1 MKKLLLS
8 IFLLLS
14 TNAIFAQNIRDVSG
28 TVRDSAGTGLIYAT
42 IRLTSPKDTLMTR
55 SDVDGLFKFNG
66 VKSAQFVLSISSL
79 GYTDLVK
86 RFLYSEATNQIKID
100 PIILKSQSNVLKEVI
115 ISGTP
120 AVTVKQDTVEYRA
133 SDFPVRENSVAEDVI
148 KKLPGVEVDKD
159 GNVTTQ
165 GKSVTRIKVNGKDYF
180 DGDLKTATQGLPA
193 DIIEKIQIV
202 DDYGDQANIT
212 GIREGEAD
220 KIINITIRPDRMK
233 GSVISGVVGGG
244 NEDRYQVSGNG
255 QFMNNDQQ
263 LDVRLNLNN
272 TNSSPFNFG
281 GGGGRG
287 FGGGGGGNRGG
298 GGGGGF
304 GGGGFG
310 GGGFGGGGF
319 GGNNGGITTTT
330 AGGINYRDNFSP
342 KLAVNGSYRFNVRNT
357 LSISNNERTSFFTQD
372 SVLRALST
380 ADTESGNN
388 NHSANFNLEYAIDS
402 LNYLRITPYF
412 TIGSSDSDGFTDLKQ
427 QQTGR
432 TPEDQQTDLLSNSS
446 SPSYGGNLIYN
457 HRFRKMGR
465 NFSFGL
471 NLSQSVTDNDQDV
484 NDVFRY
490 YNTDLSFRGDSIS
503 HRQIETSN
511 NRFSANANITYS
523 EPIGKLGRMD
533 FGYNYNLSD
542 YDNSRI
548 TNLYQGEVPVIN
560 NDLSNIYDY
569 SFTTNR
575 FSLNYRYDRPRL
587 YNFTV
592 GLTAQ
597 PTLLKGYSVTSKQSS
612 ERKGFNFF
620 PTARFEYS
628 FARTRSLSI
637 NYNGRSNEPSFN
649 QIQPV
654 IDASNPLRPVVGNP
668 GLNSSFTQS
677 LNLRYNSNNQAK
689 GLFFNI
695 GVFGNFTNN
704 QITRNIVGYV
714 DSVIV
719 KGKKVARS
727 IQETRF
733 LNADNYY
740 STNSFYSISKSF
752 LERKYRVSLNG
763 RMGYTNDVSFTNG
776 RENIGKNW
784 TFSQNLGLQINPN
797 PNVEIY
803 PSVGYRGTNVDYTF
817 GRDTRANTINY
828 DLNGKLYFFKT
839 FILGWDLSKN
849 INKGY
854 SSIEANPLIVNAY
867 FEKQFF
873 NRRGTL
879 RFQGFDLLN
888 EGTIVGVSQDANTIT
903 NSQTNR
909 LTRYFM
915 ATFSF
920 RIQKFPGG
928 IQPNFDRNRSEGR
941 GGDSQ
946 PRGDRGNF

>member
-1 MKKLLLS
+1 MKKLLFT
-8 IFLLLS
+8 IFFLIS
-14 TNAIFAQNIRDVSG
+14 TQAIFAQGVRSISG
-28 TVRDSAGTGLIYAT
+28 VVRDSAGTAVVYAT
-42 IRLTSPKDTLMTR
+42 VRLTSPKDTLMTR
-55 SDVDGLFKFNG
+55 TDIDGLFTFNN
-66 VKSAQFVLSISSL
+66 VKSSQFVLSVNNL
-79 GYTDLVK
+79 GYSDFVK
-86 RFLYSEATNQIKID
+86 RYLYSENTNPVKLD
-100 PIILKSQSNVLKEVI
+100 PITLRGQSRMLKEVVVTGTAGVI
-115 ISGTP
+115 I
-120 AVTVKQDTVEYRA
+120 KQDTVEFRA

-272 TNSSPFNFG
+272 TNTSPFNFG

-298 GGGGGF
+298 GGGGG
-304 GGGGFG
+304 GN
-310 GGGFGGGGF
+310 FGGGGF
-319 GGNNGGITTTT
+319 GGNAGGITTTT
-330 AGGINYRDNFSP
+330 AGGINYRDNLSP
-342 KLAVNGSYRFNVRNT
+342 KLAINGSYRFNVRNT
-357 LSISNNERTSFFTQD
+357 LSVSNSTRTSYFTQD
-372 SVLRALST
+372 SVLVAI
-380 ADTESGNN
+380 ADANSKSGNN

-412 TIGSSDSDGFTDLKQ
+412 NIGTSDSNDSTRLEQ
-427 QQTGR
+427 EQTGR
-432 TPEDQQTDLLSNSS
+432 SPEDQLTDLFRKSS
-446 SPSYGGNLIYN
+446 SPSFGGNLIYN

-471 NLSQSVTDNDQDV
+471 NLNSSDNDNDQEVLDK
-484 NDVFRY
+484 FLY
-490 YNTDLSFRGDSIS
+490 YNADLTPRGDSLS
-503 HRQIETSN
+503 QRQIETSN
-511 NRFSANANITYS
+511 KRFNANANITYS
-523 EPIGKLGRMD
+523 EPVGKFGRMD
-533 FGYNYNLSD
+533 FGYNYNIAD
-542 YDNSRI
+542 YENSRI
-548 TNLYQGEVPVIN
+548 TNLYQGEVPVMN
-560 NDLSNIYDY
+560 NDLSNVYDY

-587 YNFTV
+587 YNFTL

-597 PTLLKGYSVTSKQSS
+597 PTSLKGYSVTHGVPS

-628 FARTRSLSI
+628 FARSRSLSI

-654 IDASNPLRPVVGNP
+654 VDASNPLRPVVGNP
-668 GLNSSFTQS
+668 ELNSSFTQS
-677 LNLRYNSNNQAK
+677 VNIRYNTNNQAK

-695 GVFGNFTNN
+695 GVFGNFTND
-704 QITRNIVGYV
+704 QITRNIVRYV
-714 DSVIV
+714 DSIIV
-719 KGKKVARS
+719 DNKKTART
-727 IQETRF
+727 IQETNY
-733 LNADNYY
+733 LNADGYY
-740 STNSFYSISKSF
+740 STTSFYSLSKSF
-752 LERKYRVSLNG
+752 LERKYRVSLHG
-763 RMGYTNDVSFTNG
+763 RVNYINDVSFTNN
-776 RENIGKNW
+776 RENIGRNW
-784 TFSQNLGLQINPN
+784 TFVQNLSLQINPN

-803 PSVGYRGTNVDYTF
+803 PSIGYRGTTVNYTT
-817 GRDTRANTINY
+817 GNDTRATTVNY
-828 DLNGKLYFFKT
+828 DLNGRLYFLKT
-839 FILGWDLSKN
+839 FIVGWDLSKN

-854 SSIEANPLIVNAY
+854 SSSVNPLIINAY
-867 FEKQFF
+867 LEKQFF

-888 EGTIVGVSQDANTIT
+888 EGTVVGISQDANTIT
-903 NSQTNR
+903 SSQTNR

-928 IQPNFDRNRSEGR
+928 VQPNFDRNRGEGR
-941 GGDSQ
+941 GDGQ
-946 PRGDRGNF
+946 PRRERMGF